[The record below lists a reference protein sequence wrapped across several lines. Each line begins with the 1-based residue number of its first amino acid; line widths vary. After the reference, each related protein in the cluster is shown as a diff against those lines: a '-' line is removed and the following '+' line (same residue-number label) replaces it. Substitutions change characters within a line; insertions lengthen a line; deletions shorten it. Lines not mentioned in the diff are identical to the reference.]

1 VTWAPL
7 LLADPSPSLR
17 LLVLR
22 DLLNRSEDDE
32 EVRELKRLQ
41 EEDPLIRKFVA
52 LQNPDGSWRGGEG
65 GGAILG
71 NLRLT
76 AQVLM
81 ALGYMGL
88 GREHPAVKRG
98 EEFIF
103 AHQQEDG
110 SWPLVSQGAVL
121 DGANLSTIKQ
131 ANLSDIKYH
140 MIPLQTALPLLGLA
154 WAGYATDPRAEQ
166 AYDWLL
172 QEQLAQG
179 GWPSGRHR
187 EKYIFAAGYR
197 RLAHSKFGCRTNTT
211 AAVSALALH
220 PRRRASQAA
229 RRGLDLLL
237 AHEHRQAH
245 TLGFEVA
252 RIIGAERPHGGFTYF
267 KRYDVAQ
274 MLDLSWRI
282 GASLED
288 RRVADSVKFVK
299 ELQGPYGL
307 WTYQR
312 HPEISRW
319 VTFDLLRSLSRLDEE
334 TDWLSMEPRT
344 PFQPYP
350 KKPRRF

>member
-1 VTWAPL
+1 MRWAPL
-7 LLADPSPSLR
+7 LLADRSPSLR

-22 DLLNRSEDDE
+22 DLLNRPEDDE
-32 EVRELKRLQ
+32 EVCELKSLQ
-41 EEDPLIRKFVA
+41 EEDPLIVNLLA
-52 LQNPDGSWRGGEG
+52 LQNEDGAWRGGEA
-65 GGAILG
+65 GATVLG
-71 NLRLT
+71 KIRLT
-76 AQVLM
+76 AQ
-81 ALGYMGL
+81 ALMGL
-88 GREHPAVKRG
+88 GYFGLGPEHYAVKRG
-98 EEFIF
+98 AEFIF
-103 AHQQEDG
+103 EQQQDDG
-110 SWPLVSQGAVL
+110 SWPLAAQGALL
-121 DGANLSTIKQ
+121 DG

-154 WAGYATDPRAEQ
+154 WAGYATDPRAEH

-172 QEQLAQG
+172 EEQLPQG

-220 PRRRASQAA
+220 PERRKKQAA

-237 AHEHRQAH
+237 AHEQRQAH

-252 RIIGAERPHGGFTYF
+252 RIIGVERPRGGFTYF
-267 KRYDVAQ
+267 RRYDVAQ
-274 MLDLSWRI
+274 VLDLSWRI
-282 GASLED
+282 GASMED
-288 RRVADSVKFVK
+288 QRVADNIKFVK
-299 ELQGPYGL
+299 DLQGPYGL
-307 WTYQR
+307 WEYQ
-312 HPEISRW
+312 HYPEVSRW

-334 TDWLSMEPRT
+334 TDWLSREPRT

>member
-1 VTWAPL
+1 MTWIPL

-17 LLVLR
+17 LLVSR
-22 DLLNRSEDDE
+22 DLLNRPDDDE
-32 EVRELKRLQ
+32 EVRELKKLQ
-41 EEDPLIRKFVA
+41 EEDPLILKFLA
-52 LQNPDGSWRGGEG
+52 LQNEDGSWRGGEG
-65 GGAILG
+65 GGTILG
-71 NLRLT
+71 KIRLT
-76 AQVLM
+76 AQ
-81 ALGYMGL
+81 ALMGL
-88 GREHPAVKRG
+88 GYFGLGPEHSAVKQG
-98 EEFIF
+98 AEFIF
-103 AHQQEDG
+103 AQQQNDG
-110 SWPLVSQGAVL
+110 SWPLITLGTLL
-121 DGANLSTIKQ
+121 DGT
-131 ANLSDIKYH
+131 NLSDIKYH

-172 QEQLAQG
+172 EEQLPQG

-211 AAVSALALH
+211 AAVSVLAMH
-220 PRRRASQAA
+220 PKRRTSQAA

-252 RIIGAERPHGGFTYF
+252 RIIGAERPRGSFTYF
-267 KRYDVAQ
+267 RRYDVAQ
-274 MLDLSWRI
+274 ILDFSWRI

-288 RRVADSVKFVK
+288 GRVADNVKFVK

-307 WTYQR
+307 WEYQG
-312 HPEISRW
+312 HPEVSRW

-350 KKPRRF
+350 KKSRRF